1 MIFRLDNAVMYCGG
15 DEGKDNKCKIKTAL
29 GGTRGFLTDF
39 VGVLKELNS
48 ACCRNN
54 SFSEGYKQQLNLLT
68 KNVVLVTAPVMIQ
81 GRSVT
86 QLD

>member
-39 VGVLKELNS
+39 VGVLK
-48 ACCRNN
+48 
-54 SFSEGYKQQLNLLT
+54 
-68 KNVVLVTAPVMIQ
+68 
-81 GRSVT
+81 
-86 QLD
+86 D